1 MTAPREN
8 MTTEE
13 LKAALNEAHK
23 NDETE
28 YREMYI
34 KFILKEVA
42 AGNLRPLMVDGE
54 LCFEFVF
61 MPAGP
66 EAEA

>member
-1 MTAPREN
+1 

-23 NDETE
+23 DDEPE
-28 YREMYI
+28 YRDGYI
-34 KFILKEVA
+34 KFILREVE
-42 AGNLRPLMVDGE
+42 AGNLRPVVVDGE

-61 MPAGP
+61 MPTGP
-66 EAEA
+66 AAEA

>member
-1 MTAPREN
+1 

-23 NDETE
+23 DDDPGH
-28 YREMYI
+28 REMWI
-34 KFILKEVA
+34 EFVLEEVKAGTLKPVME
-42 AGNLRPLMVDGE
+42 DGE
-54 LCFEFVF
+54 LCLEMVF
-61 MPAGP
+61 MPAGV

>member
-1 MTAPREN
+1 

-13 LKAALNEAHK
+13 LKATLDETHK
-23 NDETE
+23 NDDPEH
-28 YREMYI
+28 REMYI
-34 KFILKEVA
+34 KFVLEEVA
-42 AGNLRPLMVDGE
+42 AGNLRPMMVDGE
-54 LCFEFVF
+54 LCFDFTF

>member
-1 MTAPREN
+1 

-23 NDETE
+23 DDEPE
-28 YREMYI
+28 YRDGYI
-34 KFILKEVA
+34 KFVLEEVE

-61 MPAGP
+61 MPAGV

>member
-1 MTAPREN
+1 

-23 NDETE
+23 DDDPE
-28 YREMYI
+28 YRKMYI
-34 KFILKEVA
+34 KFILGEVE
-42 AGNLRPLMVDGE
+42 AGNLRPMMVDGE
-54 LCFEFVF
+54 LCFDFTF